1 MPCTAETKDRAYGLL
16 LPNNTVVWSV
26 VYAALDWSGLG
37 RGDQMAVAVEE
48 SQRKINALVQVGR
61 ALVSTADYE
70 QALGTLIETV
80 SRLLDVESGGFL
92 LYDPER
98 DELVL
103 QQPAFGIDDPK
114 LISEYHVPISAGGNA
129 VRVFLSQRAY
139 VTNDAPHDTRLIQRF
154 VDMFGARN
162 SLSIPLIVEDR
173 PMGVFHAIN
182 KRSGDFDQSDLD
194 LLLLV
199 APLMAVSIQ
208 SAQMFRELR
217 EQRRQLERAVFL
229 QAELSRTAV
238 DAPGMEP
245 LAERLTD
252 LIGRPVMVLDG
263 ALRPLA
269 SARWP
274 AEVLPSQSWVHRP
287 RRSGARPAAGEKP
300 VITPIAVGTHFGG
313 YLAVLPAGAPLDVLD
328 TRAIEHAAGIFAL
341 EMLREQ
347 SAYEVESRLK
357 GDLLQDLFT
366 GSYRD
371 EEEAAG
377 FLRRLGYT
385 LTGPCRVARVDAA
398 TRAESGARPA
408 RWQEEMQGPHSRLYT
423 VLTDACAEILGVTA
437 VAPWRAGFLLLMPAA
452 SPDGDLAVATEL
464 FDRFRS
470 AGKQIRPG
478 LRLYLC
484 LGSAVV
490 SAGGLGQSL
499 EESERA
505 LAVAR
510 TLEISDRA
518 LLFEHLGVYRVLLGP
533 NNARD
538 RRDFIDEALGP
549 VVRYDVEHGSDLVD
563 TLRAWVAAD
572 YSVTDAAGRLFVHTN
587 TVKYRLKRIRA
598 LLGGDP
604 SRGDLRLQVEL
615 ALKMLDLPRLAGAA
629 ATTGGDP
636 PGGLS

>member
-1 MPCTAETKDRAYGLL
+1 
-16 LPNNTVVWSV
+16 
-26 VYAALDWSGLG
+26 
-37 RGDQMAVAVEE
+37 VAVGIDE
-48 SQRKINALVQVGR
+48 SQRKISALVRVGR
-61 ALVSTADYE
+61 AMVSAADYE

-80 SRLLDVESGGFL
+80 TRLLDVETGGFL

-114 LISEYHVPISAGGNA
+114 LISEYHVPLSAGGNA

-139 VTNDAPHDTRLIQRF
+139 LTNDTSHDPRLIQRF
-154 VDMFGARN
+154 VEMFRAR
-162 SLSIPLIVEDR
+162 SILSIPLVVEDH
-173 PMGVFHAIN
+173 PIGVFHAIN
-182 KRSGDFDQSDLD
+182 KRTGDFDQADLD
-194 LLLLV
+194 LLTLV

-229 QAELSRTAV
+229 QAELSRTAL

-245 LAERLTD
+245 LAERLAD
-252 LIGRPVMVLDG
+252 LIARPVMVLDS

-274 AEVLPSQSWVHRP
+274 ADTVPSEAWL
-287 RRSGARPAAGEKP
+287 RRARRATAVASDADDDKP
-300 VITPIAVGTHFGG
+300 LVTPIAVGTHFGG
-313 YLAVLPAGAPLDVLD
+313 YLAVLPAGASLDILD
-328 TRAIEHAAGIFAL
+328 QRAIEHAAGIFAL
-341 EMLREQ
+341 EILREQ

-357 GDLLQDLFT
+357 GNLLQDLFT

-377 FLRRLGYT
+377 LLRRLGFT
-385 LTGPCRVARVDAA
+385 LAGPCRVARVETTARAGDA
-398 TRAESGARPA
+398 GPGPA
-408 RWQEEMQGPHSRLYT
+408 RWQEEMQGPQSRLYSQ
-423 VLTDACAEILGVTA
+423 LTDVSAEVLGVAA
-437 VAPWRAGFLLLMPAA
+437 VAPWRSGFLLLVPAA
-452 SPDGDLAVATEL
+452 NAEGDQAVATEL
-464 FDRFRS
+464 FSRIRQ
-470 AGKQIRPG
+470 AGEQIRPG

-484 LGSAVV
+484 LGSAVG
-490 SAGGLGQSL
+490 SAGDLGQSL

-510 TLEISDRA
+510 TLDVADRP
-518 LLFEHLGVYRVLLGP
+518 LLFDHLGVYRVLLGS

-549 VVRYDVEHGSDLVD
+549 VIRYDVEHSTDLVD
-563 TLRAWVAAD
+563 TLRVFVAAD
-572 YSVTDAAGRLFVHTN
+572 YAVTEAARRLYVHAN
-587 TVKYRLKRIRA
+587 TLKYRLKRIKV

-604 SRGDLRLQVEL
+604 SRGDLRLQTEL
-615 ALKMLDLPRLAGAA
+615 ALKMFDLPRLAGAA
-629 ATTGGDP
+629 TTPAAP
-636 PGGLS
+636 PPS

>member
-1 MPCTAETKDRAYGLL
+1 
-16 LPNNTVVWSV
+16 
-26 VYAALDWSGLG
+26 
-37 RGDQMAVAVEE
+37 MAVVAEE

-70 QALGTLIETV
+70 QALGILIETV
-80 SRLLDVESGGFL
+80 SRLVDVESGGFL
-92 LYDPER
+92 LYDPAR

-103 QQPAFGIDDPK
+103 QQPAFGIDDPQ
-114 LISEYHVPISAGGNA
+114 LIAQYHVPLSAGGNA

-139 VTNDAPHDTRLIQRF
+139 VANDAAHDPRLIQRF
-154 VDMFGARN
+154 VAMFGARN

-173 PMGVFHAIN
+173 PIGVFHAIN
-182 KRSGDFDQSDLD
+182 KRSGDFDESDLD

-245 LAERLTD
+245 LAERLAD
-252 LIGRPVMVLDG
+252 LIARPVMVLDG

-269 SARWP
+269 RARWP
-274 AEVLPSQSWVHRP
+274 AGVVPTQGWLRRP
-287 RRSGARPAAGEKP
+287 RRAGTGAERP
-300 VITPIAVGTHFGG
+300 VVTPIAVGTHFGG
-313 YLAVLPAGAPLDVLD
+313 YLAVLPGGAPLDVLD

-377 FLRRLGYT
+377 LLRRLGYT
-385 LTGPCRVARVDAA
+385 LAGPCRVARVDAA
-398 TRAESGARPA
+398 SRADGGRPPA
-408 RWQEEMQGPHSRLYT
+408 RWQEELQGPHSRLYT
-423 VLTDACAEILGVTA
+423 ALTDACADVLGVAA
-437 VAPWRAGFLLLMPAA
+437 VAPWRSGFLLLVPAA
-452 SPDGDLAVATEL
+452 SPDGDLAVAGEL
-464 FDRFRS
+464 FGRARA
-470 AGKQIRPG
+470 AGEQIRPG
-478 LRLYLC
+478 LRLFLC
-484 LGSAVV
+484 LGSAVA
-490 SAGGLGQSL
+490 SPGALGQSL
-499 EESERA
+499 DESERA

-510 TLEISDRA
+510 TLEISDRP

-549 VVRYDVEHGSDLVD
+549 VVGYDAEHKSGLVD

-572 YSVTDAAGRLFVHTN
+572 YSVTDAAARLFVHPN
-587 TVKYRLKRIRA
+587 TLKYRLKRIRA

-615 ALKMLDLPRLAGAA
+615 ALKLLDVPRLTAA
-629 ATTGGDP
+629 AAAGRDP
-636 PGGLS
+636 

>member
-1 MPCTAETKDRAYGLL
+1 
-16 LPNNTVVWSV
+16 
-26 VYAALDWSGLG
+26 
-37 RGDQMAVAVEE
+37 MAVGIDE
-48 SQRKINALVQVGR
+48 SQRKISALVRVGR
-61 ALVSTADYE
+61 AMVSAADYE

-80 SRLLDVESGGFL
+80 SRLLDVETGGFL
-92 LYDPER
+92 LYDPDR

-114 LISEYHVPISAGGNA
+114 TISEYHVPLSAGGNA

-139 VTNDAPHDTRLIQRF
+139 MTNDTAHDSRLIQRF
-154 VDMFGARN
+154 VEMFRAR
-162 SLSIPLIVEDR
+162 SILSIPLVVEDR
-173 PMGVFHAIN
+173 PIGVFHAIN

-194 LLLLV
+194 ILMLV
-199 APLMAVSIQ
+199 APLMAASIQ
-208 SAQMFRELR
+208 SAQMFKELR

-229 QAELSRTAV
+229 QAELSRTAL

-245 LAERLTD
+245 LAERLAD
-252 LIGRPVMVLDG
+252 LIARPVMVLDA

-274 AEVLPSQSWVHRP
+274 DDQVPSDAWL
-287 RRSGARPAAGEKP
+287 RRARQPEQPGGGDGDDKP
-300 VITPIAVGTHFGG
+300 VVTPIAVGTHFGG
-313 YLAVLPAGAPLDVLD
+313 YLAVLPAGASLDVLD

-377 FLRRLGYT
+377 LLRRLGYT

-398 TRAESGARPA
+398 TRKESGARPA

-423 VLTDACAEILGVTA
+423 ALTEVCAELLGVAA
-437 VAPWRAGFLLLMPAA
+437 VAPWRSGFLLLMPAA
-452 SPDGDLAVATEL
+452 SPDGDLAAATEL
-464 FDRFRS
+464 FTRFR
-470 AGKQIRPG
+470 AAAEQIRPG
-478 LRLYLC
+478 LRLYFC
-484 LGSAVV
+484 LGSAVT
-490 SAGGLGQSL
+490 SAGALGQSL

-505 LAVAR
+505 LAVGR
-510 TLEISDRA
+510 TLDISDRA

-549 VVRYDVEHGSDLVD
+549 VVQYDVEHGSDLVD

-572 YSVTDAAGRLFVHTN
+572 YSVTDAAGRLFVHNN
-587 TVKYRLKRIRA
+587 TLKYRLKRIRA

-615 ALKMLDLPRLAGAA
+615 ALKMLDLPRLAGAV
-629 ATTGGDP
+629 TTGDP
-636 PGGLS
+636 PGPA